1 MLAQIWSS
9 VYVYLMM
16 LALTPFGL
24 VGIPQGIGI
33 LRGNIGF
40 GMSFYV
46 VLFVNPFLYRLY
58 LYQIKKRIQKKRLEW
73 RRQDLWMR
81 GIIWTI
87 GSHFIV
93 YEMLYFSLP
102 QIHSSDKSSPPF
114 VLMALSA
121 VALLFLA
128 ASTSYVSYK
137 YSPAGVQSRFFR

>member
-33 LRGNIGF
+33 LKGNIGI
-40 GMSFYV
+40 GMIFYV

-58 LYQIKKRIQKKRLEW
+58 LFQVKKRLEKKGLEW
-73 RRQDLWMR
+73 RRRDQRIR
-81 GIIWTI
+81 GIIWLL
-87 GSHFIV
+87 GSHFLV

-102 QIHSSDKSSPPF
+102 QMYTSTQSSPSF

-121 VALLFLA
+121 VAFLFLA
-128 ASTSYVSYK
+128 ASTSYVTYK
-137 YSPAGVQSRFFR
+137 YSPTP

>member
-58 LYQIKKRIQKKRLEW
+58 LYHLKKRMEKKRLTW
-73 RRQDLWMR
+73 RQQDQWMR
-81 GIIWTI
+81 GIIWTL

-93 YEMLYFSLP
+93 YELLYFSLP
-102 QIHSSDKSSPPF
+102 QIHTSTNSSPPF

-128 ASTSYVSYK
+128 GSTSYVSYK
-137 YSPAGVQSRFFR
+137 YSPTGVQSRFFG